1 MTRAIAEKT
10 RATNRCD
17 WSNVCAADVVVH
29 TCAVRDK
36 KRGWRQG
43 DFAHLKFCLHCEPT
57 WLPGSL
63 FLGTSLSHIFY
74 VNEKEFN
81 REVRI
86 V

>member
-1 MTRAIAEKT
+1 MTRAMTEKT

-29 TCAVRDK
+29 TCAVRAK
-36 KRGWRQG
+36 KRRWGQG

-63 FLGTSLSHIFY
+63 FSLLG
-74 VNEKEFN
+74 NEFVSYFLRK
-81 REVRI
+81 REGI
-86 V
+86 

>member
-1 MTRAIAEKT
+1 MTRAMAEKT

-17 WSNVCAADVVVH
+17 WSNVCAVDVVVH
-29 TCAVRDK
+29 TCAVRNE
-36 KRGWRQG
+36 KRVWGQG
-43 DFAHLKFCLHCEPT
+43 DFAHLKFYLHYAPT

>member
-1 MTRAIAEKT
+1 MIGA
-10 RATNRCD
+10 
-17 WSNVCAADVVVH
+17 NVCAADVVVH

-36 KRGWRQG
+36 KRRWGQG
-43 DFAHLKFCLHCEPT
+43 DFGHLKFCLHCEPT

-63 FLGTSLSHIFY
+63 FLGTSLCHIFY
-74 VNEKEFN
+74 VKEKEYN